1 MLKSETN
8 EMTLDVTVADNVA
21 KKVIF
26 GILNQLS
33 GVSITLTENNGE
45 THQFGDQHAS
55 LQAHIVVNNLGFYQ
69 RVLRGGSIAA
79 AEAYIDG
86 WWDSPDLTQVVR
98 VIARNLPILDKIEAK
113 VSWMSRIRD
122 KCSTV
127 LAVMIKPLRRK
138 IFLRIMILAMI
149 STVPF

>member
-122 KCSTV
+122 KWLHRS
-127 LAVMIKPLRRK
+127 RRNDK
-138 IFLRIMILAMI
+138 SLCEEKYSCAL
-149 STVPF
+149 